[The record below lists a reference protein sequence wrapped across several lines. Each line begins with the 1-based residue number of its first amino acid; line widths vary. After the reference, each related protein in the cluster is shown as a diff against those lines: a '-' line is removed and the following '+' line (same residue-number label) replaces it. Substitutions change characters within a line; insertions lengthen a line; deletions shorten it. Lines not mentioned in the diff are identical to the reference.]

1 MSTVQGLNKCMKNF
15 FTHIILIFFTII
27 LLAPIG
33 WAISSSFKPIGEI
46 FKFPMNWIPENPTL
60 NNYIDGWRAA
70 NFSRYFLNSIIVTL
84 ISTISVLLFCS
95 MAGYSISKFNYPGK
109 RTFFAFVIATMM
121 IPIQV
126 RVVPLYLIIQRFG
139 WINTYAGL
147 IAPVMVTS
155 IGIFT
160 MVQFISVIPKDLI
173 ASGRIDGAGEI
184 TIFFKIIIPV
194 SKSGLAGLAIIN
206 YMAVWND
213 YFWPLVV
220 VSRDRMRTIPLGLD
234 YFLGEYFTNYGQF
247 FALSMI
253 VILPMVIVFLI
264 FQRQFIDSAMLSGMK
279 S

>member
-1 MSTVQGLNKCMKNF
+1 
-15 FTHIILIFFTII
+15 
-27 LLAPIG
+27 
-33 WAISSSFKPIGEI
+33 
-46 FKFPMNWIPENPTL
+46 
-60 NNYIDGWRAA
+60 
-70 NFSRYFLNSIIVTL
+70 
-84 ISTISVLLFCS
+84 